1 MKTSE
6 SEEGSSAHNR
16 MIHLGK
22 PTQVWVYIGKKSI
35 VEYPTVKINYL
46 TNKKGVTSEL
56 VY

>member
-16 MIHLGK
+16 MIHPGK

-46 TNKKGVTSEL
+46 TNKKGVISEL